1 MRSSLRVFV
10 VIESLLLL
18 WALYQML
25 GNVPAIIFLTF
36 AIINLFYA
44 LKKRKKT
51 SFNQFQLI
59 ASIIIM
65 VLSLLSSPAIWL
77 ALVLAVIYFGLV
89 MGEVSEVSLFN
100 FTPWKKKQ
108 IKMIQTTTRQSRAGK
123 RFKRPW
129 VGSQRLGSDTYE
141 WDDINFSVMIGDT
154 IIDLGNTLLPKE
166 DNVIIIRK
174 GFGRTRILVPT
185 GIGIMLEHSS
195 MRGAAHFEQEVYYL
209 NNESL
214 KLYSDDYDESKRR
227 LKIITNTLFGD
238 LEVIRV

>member
-1 MRSSLRVFV
+1 MRSSWRVFI

-18 WALYQML
+18 WALYQMF

-36 AIINLFYA
+36 ALINLFYA
-44 LKKRKKT
+44 VKKKRKT

-59 ASIIIM
+59 ASIIII

-77 ALVLAVIYFGLV
+77 ALVLAIIYFGLI
-89 MGEVSEVSLFN
+89 MGEISEVRLFN
-100 FTPWKKKQ
+100 FAPWKKKQ
-108 IKMIQTTTRQSRAGK
+108 IKMIQTTSRNVRSGK

-129 VGSQRLGSDTYE
+129 IGSQRLGSDTYE
-141 WDDINFSVMIGDT
+141 WDDINFSVVIGDT

-166 DNVIIIRK
+166 DNVVIIRK

-185 GIGIMLEHSS
+185 GIGVMLEHSS
-195 MRGAAHFEQEVYYL
+195 MRGAVHFDQEVYHL

-214 KLYSDDYDESKRR
+214 KLYSEDYDESTRR

>member
-77 ALVLAVIYFGLV
+77 ALVLAVIYFGLI

-166 DNVIIIRK
+166 DNVVIIRK

-195 MRGAAHFEQEVYYL
+195 MRGAAYFEQDVYYL